1 MLNILALMVFVGLA
15 ILWYTQLQRSEGMNN
30 VIDDC
35 RVLRK
40 ETRDD
45 MIIEIVDADC
55 KEGLPHTTGPY
66 TVRMTEAAWAHGRRN
81 TTLVHEHVHLEQKR
95 KPLEWYEWYRRY
107 WDYELLTVPPPE
119 LPAKY
124 VLGLRPNPD
133 TADAPWALWRHR
145 WLFFPNYT
153 DGSRSLR
160 NARVLV
166 WDTTMKNIVEVP
178 AAWKDAFC
186 NGNECPHQYEHPHEL
201 SAEYIAD
208 GSAAPA
214 ANKLYEWRK

>member
-1 MLNILALMVFVGLA
+1 MLAIIAFVIFVGLA
-15 ILWYTQLQRSEGMNN
+15 MLWYTQLHAHEGMGSI
-30 VIDDC
+30 IDEC
-35 RVLRK
+35 RVLRV
-40 ETRDD
+40 EHRDD
-45 MIIEIVDADC
+45 MTIEIVDADC

-66 TVRMTEAAWAHGRRN
+66 TVRMTEAAWAHKRRN

-95 KPLEWYEWYRRY
+95 KPHEWYEWYRRY
-107 WDYELLTVPPPE
+107 WEYELLASPPPD

-124 VLGLRPNPD
+124 IAGLRPNPD

-153 DGSRSLR
+153 DSSRTLR

-166 WDTTMKNIVEVP
+166 WDTTMKKIVDVP

-186 NGNECPHQYEHPHEL
+186 SDGVCPHQYEHPHEL

-208 GSAAPA
+208 GSASA
-214 ANKLYEWRK
+214 AASKLYEWRK